1 MTPSDALTFGVT
13 FFLALCA
20 LLMWKRRRDLVQIRM
35 NEKLRSYM
43 AVQEDQ
49 PAEEDEA
56 GDPMARV
63 A

>member
-1 MTPSDALTFGVT
+1 MAPSDIALFGVT
-13 FFLALCA
+13 LFLALCA
-20 LLMWKRRRDLVQIRM
+20 LLMWKRRRDFVQARM
-35 NEKLRSYM
+35 NDKLRVYM
-43 AVQEDQ
+43 AIQEDQ